1 MNNFFNILSLIILF
15 IFSIYFSYFLVT
27 IKYRR
32 RFNLLIRYIS
42 KFNIYTKIQVT
53 IQELKNIANIKTNLL
68 NVINILFLSILFFI
82 LSFIFFLTKFN
93 LILSAC
99 FLATIG
105 FFIPQIILDLALKI
119 LKNRLR
125 EEVKIYIVNLQSF
138 SKNTNNIVL
147 AINNTKASKYLNNYL
162 EEFKSLVNNGYS
174 VIYAFDELRVKIN
187 IKEINILFYL
197 LKECYISGGNLNNL
211 LIKFNDYYKEI
222 ENIRY
227 KQNEKR
233 LSMFTLLL
241 FVFCINI
248 LLVFAFCMANAEYRK
263 ILLETFIG
271 KLLFDINSFI
281 YLYIFLYIRKII
293 KKE

>member
-1 MNNFFNILSLIILF
+1 MSNFFNILSLIILF

-27 IKYRR
+27 IKYRK
-32 RFNLLIRYIS
+32 RFNFLIKYIS

-53 IQELKNIANIKTNLL
+53 IHELKNIANIKTNLL

-99 FLATIG
+99 FLATIS

-119 LKNRLR
+119 LKNKLR
-125 EEVKIYIVNLQSF
+125 EEIKIYIVNLQSF

-174 VIYAFDELRVKIN
+174 VIYAFDELREKIN
-187 IKEINILFYL
+187 IKELNILFYL
-197 LKECYISGGNLNNL
+197 LKECYVSGGNLNNL

>member
-1 MNNFFNILSLIILF
+1 MSSFLNIFSLIILF

-27 IKYRR
+27 IKYRK
-32 RFNLLIRYIS
+32 RFNFLIKYIS

-99 FLATIG
+99 FLATIS

-125 EEVKIYIVNLQSF
+125 DEIKIYIVNLQSF

-174 VIYAFDELRVKIN
+174 VIYAFDELREKIN

-197 LKECYISGGNLNNL
+197 LKECYVSGGNLNNL
-211 LIKFNDYYKEI
+211 LVKFNDYYKEI

-248 LLVFAFCMANAEYRK
+248 LLVFTFCMANDEYRK